1 MTFSQADKKMKL
13 GYEIM
18 LDYHVHPNYSIDAEG
33 SLEEFCRAALQKGLR
48 EIAFT
53 THLDSDP
60 ETDDCIVRVEG
71 DLIDVRSSYWLEH
84 YESSIRQMGDI
95 YSEKGLEVR
104 LGVEVDIYPGVE
116 ERLPDR
122 FHSTDFDII
131 IGSVHLMDHLAI
143 SAKDRASEI
152 FRKYSLQEMGKKY
165 FTTLEDSITS
175 SFFDIIG
182 HLDLYRRFGEQHYG
196 ADIHELWIPYLD
208 RIASKMKKHN
218 VGFEI
223 NTSPLRR
230 GQDKTMPERALVK
243 ALSERAIS
251 TVIVGSDAHIPK
263 NIGAGVPEAI
273 ALLKS
278 LGYHSI
284 TQFDHRIQR
293 SIEID

>member
-1 MTFSQADKKMKL
+1 
-13 GYEIM
+13 M

-33 SLEEFCRAALQKGLR
+33 SLEEFCKAALEKGLR

-60 ETDDCIVRVEG
+60 ETDDCLVRVEG

-95 YSEKGLEVR
+95 YSEQGLEVR
-104 LGVEVDIYPGVE
+104 LGIEVDIYPGVE
-116 ERLPDR
+116 ERLPER
-122 FHSTDFDII
+122 FNSTDFDII
-131 IGSVHLMDHLAI
+131 IGSVHLIDHLAI
-143 SAKDRASEI
+143 SAKDKASEI
-152 FRKYSLQEMGKKY
+152 FSKYSLQEMGKRY

-182 HLDLYRRFGEQHYG
+182 HLDLYRRFGERHYG
-196 ADIHELWIPYLD
+196 PGIRELWMPYLD

-230 GQDKTMPERALVK
+230 GQNNTMPERALAK
-243 ALSERAIS
+243 ALSERGIS
-251 TVIVGSDAHIPK
+251 TVIVGSDAHTPR
-263 NIGAGVPEAI
+263 NIGAGVVEAI
-273 ALLKS
+273 TLLKN

-284 TQFDHRIQR
+284 TQFDHRKQR
-293 SIEID
+293 SFEID

>member
-13 GYEIM
+13 GNEIM

-71 DLIDVRSSYWLEH
+71 ELIDVRSSFWLEH

-95 YSEKGLEVR
+95 FSEQGLEVR

-116 ERLPDR
+116 ERLPER

-131 IGSVHLMDHLAI
+131 IGSVHLIDHLAI

-152 FRKYSLQEMGKKY
+152 FSKYSLHEMGKKY
-165 FTTLEDSITS
+165 FATLEDSITS

-196 ADIHELWIPYLD
+196 ADILELWIPYLD

-218 VGFEI
+218 VGFEV